1 MQSALNPYLVIDRT
15 GSNELIVYTD
25 HGRPSQ
31 QWYMDEK
38 GLIRSSLDHYCISS
52 RGT

>member
-38 GLIRSSLDHYCISS
+38 GLIRSSLDDYCISS
-52 RGT
+52 KGT